1 MATIND
7 EYVIGHTTSELL
19 RMDQQARL
27 LAPATG
33 AIMRVAGLREGMR
46 VLDLG
51 TGLGDAALAAAELVG
66 PEGQVVGIDRDPEA
80 LSQARHR
87 ADAAGLTNVRF
98 EQGEAGEWTDGGQF
112 DAVIGRLILVFTKE
126 PAQVV
131 RHHAASL
138 RPGGIYLAMEWD
150 YLTAR
155 ADPFCPTVYRT
166 VALMAAAVR
175 HAGMDPALGARLDG
189 VLDQAGLTETE
200 ALGFRPFTTTK
211 DGAKA
216 LTGLV
221 STMLP
226 LMEHSGLV
234 DSPDFGLETLRHRIA
249 AEVAEAN
256 ATFVLPTLVGAW
268 GRTAR

>member
-19 RMDQQARL
+19 RMDQQAKL
-27 LAPATG
+27 LAPATA
-33 AIMRVAGLREGMR
+33 AILQVAGLRPGMR

-51 TGLGDAALAAAELVG
+51 TGLGDVALTAAELVG
-66 PEGQVVGIDRDPEA
+66 AEGHVVGIDRDQEA
-80 LSQARHR
+80 IHQARAR
-87 ADAAGLTNVRF
+87 AQDRGLDNVRF
-98 EQGEAGEWTDGGQF
+98 EQGEAGEWDGGGQF
-112 DAVIGRLILVFTKE
+112 DAVIGRLILVFHND

-131 RHHAASL
+131 RHHAKAL
-138 RPGGIYLAMEWD
+138 RPGGLFLAMEWD

-166 VALMAAAVR
+166 VALMSAAVR
-175 HAGMDPALGARLDG
+175 HAGMDPALGARLDT

-200 ALGFRPFTTTK
+200 ALGFRPFTSTK
-211 DGAKA
+211 DGARA

-268 GRTAR
+268 GRTAS